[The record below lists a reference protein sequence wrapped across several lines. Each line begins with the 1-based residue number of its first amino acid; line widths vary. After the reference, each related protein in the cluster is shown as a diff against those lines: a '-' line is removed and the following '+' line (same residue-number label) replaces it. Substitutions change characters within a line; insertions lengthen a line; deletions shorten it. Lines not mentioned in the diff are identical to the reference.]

1 MLIQSFIISIWAGL
15 CALDQFGPHL
25 GFRRPLLAGAVVG
38 IILGKPVEGL
48 IIAGTLE
55 LMWLGTNNVGAY
67 QPPDVISGAIVGTAI
82 GIMSGKGSAAGVAVA
97 IPVALLVQQLSMI
110 IMTFNVVL
118 VHRADKVVESGEFYK
133 IDKLQWLG
141 ALTFFLSRFVP
152 VFIAVYLGSGAIKA
166 ALNLVPA
173 WVMTGLTVSSKI
185 IPAVGLG
192 MLLSMMMKKD
202 MWIFLTLG
210 FTFAAW
216 VQLPTMAVAAI
227 ALCFAA
233 LYDMIQNHAGKSG
246 TDDSKNEDDATKVT
260 VADDDDGGY
269 DL

>member
-1 MLIQSFIISIWAGL
+1 MLVKSLIIAIWAGF

-25 GFRRPLLAGAVVG
+25 GFRRPLLAGFVVG
-38 IILGKPVEGL
+38 IILGDPVNGL

-67 QPPDVISGAIVGTAI
+67 QPPDVISGGVVGVAI
-82 GIMSGKGSAAGVAVA
+82 GILSGKGSAAGVAVA

-110 IMTFNVVL
+110 IMTTNVYL
-118 VHRADKVVESGEFYK
+118 VHKADKVVETGEFGK
-133 IDKLQWLG
+133 IDKLQYMG
-141 ALTFFLSRFVP
+141 ALFFFLSRAIP
-152 VFIAVYLGSGAIKA
+152 VFIAIYLGSGAINA
-166 ALNLVPA
+166 VLNFVPDNI
-173 WVMTGLTVSSKI
+173 MTGLTVASKI

-210 FTFAAW
+210 FTFATFLK
-216 VQLPTMAVAAI
+216 LPTIAVAAI

-233 LYDMIQNHAGKSG
+233 LYDMIVNKSSNKADED
-246 TDDSKNEDDATKVT
+246 TSDDTTKVI
-260 VADDDDGGY
+260 VADDEGSY

>member
-1 MLIQSFIISIWAGL
+1 MLFNSIIIAIWAGL
-15 CALDQFGPHL
+15 CSLDQWGPHL
-25 GFRRPLLAGAVVG
+25 GFRRPLLAGVVVG
-38 IILGKPVEGL
+38 IILGQPVQGL

-67 QPPDVISGAIVGTAI
+67 QPPDVISGGVVGVAI
-82 GIMSGKGSAAGVAVA
+82 GILSGKGTAAGVAVA

-110 IMTFNVVL
+110 IMTSNVYL
-118 VHRADKVVESGEFYK
+118 VHRADKLVEEGK
-133 IDKLQWLG
+133 IGNTDKLQYLG
-141 ALTFFLSRFVP
+141 AFYFFLSRAVP
-152 VFIAVYLGSGAIKA
+152 VFIAIFFGAGAIKSV
-166 ALNLVPA
+166 LSFVPEYI
-173 WVMTGLTVSSKI
+173 MTGLTVSSKI

-210 FTFAAW
+210 FTLAAFLK
-216 VQLPTMAVAAI
+216 LPTIAVALI

-233 LYDMIQNHAGKSG
+233 IYDLIMNNRSG
-246 TDDSKNEDDATKVT
+246 SVETKTEGQSDGVIVT
-260 VADDDDGGY
+260 DDDDGGF